1 MILLFFFAFL
11 SGLVTIF
18 APCIWPLLPIILSS
32 TATGGHKKPLGITL
46 GIMLSF
52 GLLTLSISYL
62 VRIIPFDPNALRY
75 VAVVIIGLLGL
86 TLVVPRFSGILEA
99 YVGRISGKLNIRN
112 NSQSTGFHSGFITGL
127 ALGIVWAPCAGPIL
141 ATIATLAA
149 TQAVN
154 LSVILIAT
162 AYVVGVG
169 IPLFIFATFGKYI
182 FTRSRVLS
190 KYTGRIQQVFGIIM
204 ILTALSIATNYDKV
218 LQTKLLDAFP
228 QFNSTLNSFES
239 NNAVKKQLD
248 ALKGKPQAENNQVQ
262 DTSGLFNTNI
272 PAPDFTGATKWL
284 NTDKPLSIA
293 DLKGKVVLV
302 DFWTYTCINCIRTL
316 PHVTSWYDKYKDK
329 GFVVI
334 GVHTPEF
341 QFEHDANNV
350 LNAIKMYNIHYPVP
364 QDNNYTIWNSY
375 NNQYWPAEYLIDANG
390 NIRRTHF
397 GEGEYDQ
404 TEMAIQALLKEK
416 GAKITSSLDKMPDQT
431 PTMQLS
437 PETYLGSNRMEYYFP
452 DQNTGVVNK
461 NFTLSDN
468 LSQNTF
474 SLGGN
479 WNITSDNAITGEG
492 AELNYNFSADKV
504 YLVLRPGFAK
514 NAKVRVFLDG
524 KVVDSSNTGADVKNG
539 IVTID
544 NARLYNLIDLK
555 GNGGSHI
562 LKLEFEDAGIEVFAF
577 TFG

>member
-1 MILLFFFAFL
+1 
-11 SGLVTIF
+11 
-18 APCIWPLLPIILSS
+18 
-32 TATGGHKKPLGITL
+32 
-46 GIMLSF
+46 
-52 GLLTLSISYL
+52 
-62 VRIIPFDPNALRY
+62 
-75 VAVVIIGLLGL
+75 
-86 TLVVPRFSGILEA
+86 
-99 YVGRISGKLNIRN
+99 
-112 NSQSTGFHSGFITGL
+112 
-127 ALGIVWAPCAGPIL
+127 
-141 ATIATLAA
+141 
-149 TQAVN
+149 
-154 LSVILIAT
+154 
-162 AYVVGVG
+162 
-169 IPLFIFATFGKYI
+169 
-182 FTRSRVLS
+182 
-190 KYTGRIQQVFGIIM
+190 
-204 ILTALSIATNYDKV
+204 
-218 LQTKLLDAFP
+218 
-228 QFNSTLNSFES
+228 
-239 NNAVKKQLD
+239 
-248 ALKGKPQAENNQVQ
+248 
-262 DTSGLFNTNI
+262 
-272 PAPDFTGATKWL
+272 
-284 NTDKPLSIA
+284 
-293 DLKGKVVLV
+293 LKGKVVLV

-341 QFEHDANNV
+341 QFEHDMGNV
-350 LNAIKMYNIHYPVP
+350 QNAIKMYNIHYPVP
-364 QDNNYTIWNSY
+364 QDNNYAIWNNY

-461 NFTLSDN
+461 NFILSDN

-479 WNITSDNAITGEG
+479 WNITSDNAITGVG

-504 YLVLRPGFAK
+504 YLVLRPGSAK

-524 KVVDSSNTGADVKNG
+524 KVVDSSNMGADVQNG
-539 IVTID
+539 VVTID
-544 NARLYNLIDLK
+544 TDRLYNLIDLK

-562 LKLEFEDAGIEVFAF
+562 LKIEFEDSGIEAFAF